1 MGSYHRTSEMT
12 RIARYIDDP
21 VSFFFWDID
30 EVMVFSTFMVFGI
43 LTDTLTYQII
53 IGVLLAFILS
63 KVKQSRAEGFFMHAL
78 YWYGLYRLRGSPP
91 SHIREFVE

>member
-1 MGSYHRTSEMT
+1 MT

-30 EVMVFSTFMVFGI
+30 EVALFGTFILFGL
-43 LTDTLTYQII
+43 LTDTLTYLII
-53 IGVLLAFILS
+53 IGVLFSFILS
-63 KVKQSRAEGFFMHAL
+63 RVKQLRAEGFFMHTL

-91 SHIREFVE
+91 SYTREFVE